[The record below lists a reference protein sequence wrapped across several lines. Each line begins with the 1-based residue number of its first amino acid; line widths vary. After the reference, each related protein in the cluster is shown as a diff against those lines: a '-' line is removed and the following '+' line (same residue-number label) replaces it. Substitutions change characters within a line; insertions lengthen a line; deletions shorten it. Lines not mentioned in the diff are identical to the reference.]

1 MTEYKCNIKLWNVVK
16 FAKRKVH
23 LKQSKNTSLLSA
35 SAYSK
40 QHNSVKFVKYIPEGD
55 ALVLQTSARREVTR
69 PSFPRRVG
77 GAGKRCNS
85 SFVIHEQMK
94 LCGRAETLRERQ
106 NNRVG

>member
-1 MTEYKCNIKLWNVVK
+1 MTECKCNIKLWNVVK

-55 ALVLQTSARREVTR
+55 ALVLQPARVVRSRVHHSRGEWAELGSA
-69 PSFPRRVG
+69 
-77 GAGKRCNS
+77 A
-85 SFVIHEQMK
+85 
-94 LCGRAETLRERQ
+94 TLLLLFMSK
-106 NNRVG
+106 